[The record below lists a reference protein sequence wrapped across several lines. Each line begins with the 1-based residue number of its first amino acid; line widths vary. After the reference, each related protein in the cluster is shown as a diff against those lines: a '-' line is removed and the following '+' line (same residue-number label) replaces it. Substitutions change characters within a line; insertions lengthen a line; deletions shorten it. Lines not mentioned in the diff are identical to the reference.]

1 MKSLKSK
8 LGLNFISRKTKQAIK
23 DFKTSIKPT
32 RVLYLWEKNN
42 LMKIEMFSME

>member
-8 LGLNFISRKTKQAIK
+8 LGLSFISRRTRRAIK

-32 RVLYLWEKNN
+32 RILYLWEKNN
-42 LMKIEMFSME
+42 LMKIEMFSMD

>member
-1 MKSLKSK
+1 MRNPKSRF
-8 LGLNFISRKTKQAIK
+8 GLSFISRKTKQAIK

-32 RVLYLWEKNN
+32 KVLYLWEKNN

>member
-8 LGLNFISRKTKQAIK
+8 LGINLISRRTKKAIK
-23 DFKTSIKPT
+23 NFKTSIKPT
-32 RVLYLWEKNN
+32 KVLYLWEKNN